1 MRLSINV
8 SYQACKLARPLRFRI
23 SCRRFPIAIKVVIAF
38 RYLIKDDLNQYATA
52 EAFFTQVL
60 NGAKKAIILEGVLVE
75 SIYILTKIYKV
86 PREEAAAVRLA
97 DLLLYKGIQNQDRE
111 ELRAALNLFAEK
123 NLDIVDCILCAKA
136 RKNAAI
142 LFTFDKGL
150 KKIWE
155 R

>member
-1 MRLSINV
+1 VKKSTVNLPDTN
-8 SYQACKLARPLRFRI
+8 
-23 SCRRFPIAIKVVIAF
+23 AII
-38 RYLIKDDLNQYATA
+38 RYLIKDDLNQFATA

-75 SIYILTKIYKV
+75 CIYILTKIYKV
-86 PREEAAAVRLA
+86 PREEAAVRLA
-97 DLLLYKGIQNQDRE
+97 DLLLYKGIQNRDRE

-136 RKNAAI
+136 WKNAAI
-142 LFTFDKGL
+142 LFTFDEGL

>member
-1 MRLSINV
+1 MKKSIVNLPDTNTIIR
-8 SYQACKLARPLRFRI
+8 C
-23 SCRRFPIAIKVVIAF
+23 
-38 RYLIKDDLNQYATA
+38 LIKDDLNQYLTV

-60 NGAKKAIILEGVLVE
+60 TGAKKALILEGVLIE
-75 SIYILTKIYKV
+75 CIYILTKIYKV
-86 PREEAAAVRLA
+86 PMEEAAARLA

-111 ELRAALNLFAEK
+111 ELTAALNLFAEK

-142 LFTFDKGL
+142 IFTFDEGL

-155 R
+155 K